1 MPEECRYRYS
11 CKIEPLGPTLSQ
23 HSPHLSRVRRCPGRT
38 AFSLWNNRSNTD
50 YYLVLSTIDLFLIL
64 RLRTYSSDP
73 LCAGIETCCSRS
85 KPARVSRSIR
95 SDRFTPIQS
104 FSLERGV

>member
-64 RLRTYSSDP
+64 RLRTYSSAP
-73 LCAGIETCCSRS
+73 VLRRVVVAASLHGY
-85 KPARVSRSIR
+85 PAVLRLTI
-95 SDRFTPIQS
+95 TQS
-104 FSLERGV
+104 TVTQI